1 MSPQK
6 SRELSPT
13 EGKRDATA
21 EVRKNQNLRATQPAL
36 AEGGGHMERSRATF
50 SIKDWSHL
58 AASKET
64 GPYNQMELNLGS
76 T

>member
-36 AEGGGHMERSRATF
+36 AEGGATWKG
-50 SIKDWSHL
+50 IGQHL
-58 AASKET
+58 VSKI
-64 GPYNQMELNLGS
+64 GPTWQPAKKLGP
-76 T
+76 TTRWN